1 MVQGH
6 CSSSLSLMMRTQV
19 PKSSSWLWSESDS
32 DTVSWVWKE
41 FSVCLSTYT
50 RNLGDFL
57 IGERFAKF
65 GSSVESISLA
75 VGFLRGMELLMFSP
89 EAIIFA
95 GIVFV
100 LRLVVVAFFS
110 SLRAFR
116 RVENDMMA
124 RFEDLSL
131 PANGINLGS
140 SFLRVG
146 LPFPI
151 GDDGGESIVEFMLD

>member
-41 FSVCLSTYT
+41 LSVCLSTYT

-57 IGERFAKF
+57 IGERFEKF
-65 GSSVESISLA
+65 GSSVESFSLV
-75 VGFLRGMELLMFSP
+75 VGFLRVMELLMFSP
-89 EAIIFA
+89 EVIIFA

-100 LRLVVVAFFS
+100 LRLVVVSFFS

-116 RVENDMMA
+116 RVENGRMA

-131 PANGINLGS
+131 TANGINLGS

-146 LPFPI
+146 PPFSI